1 MFSILNNKYIAVE
14 GVIGVGKTTLVK
26 KLSMSF
32 SVPYYLE
39 IVEEN
44 PFLFKFYEDMDKWA
58 FQTQLFFLLS
68 RFDQVNEIKKTFI
81 QGSGVISDYVFYKDF
96 LFASLNLKGD
106 QFDLYNKVFN
116 TLKNQIMKPDL
127 IVYLYADFETI
138 MNRIAL
144 RDRPFERKI
153 KKEYILSLINEYENY
168 DKVFSGIKTLRIDTT
183 KMDFVKNKND
193 FEYIYSEILRS
204 IR

>member
-68 RFDQVNEIKKTFI
+68 RFDQANDIKKTFI
-81 QGSGVISDYVFYKDF
+81 QGSGVISDYAFYKDF
-96 LFASLNLKGD
+96 LFAKLNLKGD
-106 QFDLYNKVFN
+106 QFDLYKKVFN

-127 IVYLYADFETI
+127 IVYLYADYETI

-153 KKEYILSLINEYENY
+153 KKEYILSLINEYDNY
-168 DKVFSGIKTLRIDTT
+168 NKAFSGIKVLRIDTT
-183 KMDFVKNKND
+183 KMDFVKNKVD
-193 FEYIYSEILRS
+193 FEYICNEILVN
-204 IR
+204 IK